1 MRGILTLGLWSR
13 ATARIRDRL
22 AGGSAEV
29 DAALR
34 EAASRL
40 RAQAAETEAE
50 ACDLAD
56 ELEEAPDVLNWP
68 ETLAVLREMAPDGAE
83 ALAAAG
89 EAADAAYDRAPPP
102 PPIDLEAL
110 VACMSRPPPSSG
122 R

>member
-1 MRGILTLGLWSR
+1 M
-13 ATARIRDRL
+13 
-22 AGGSAEV
+22 
-29 DAALR
+29 
-34 EAASRL
+34 
-40 RAQAAETEAE
+40 
-50 ACDLAD
+50 
-56 ELEEAPDVLNWP
+56 LNWP